1 VAELRLVRLMKSSLS
16 ILTFLLII
24 VSVPG
29 LLADGTV
36 TRVSYAEG
44 RITIEM
50 PRDWD
55 FAQEGRKMLL
65 GPKGK
70 PVAEIAYVELT
81 PADPATPIDAGFLR
95 KFVQQNLKVEGSEN
109 LPDGRILGHMI
120 KRPQPH
126 WESHQWNVA
135 RRVDATHFGILLV
148 SMDVA
153 DEQASTIKAVEA
165 VARSAQF
172 TNTK

>member
-1 VAELRLVRLMKSSLS
+1 MKSSLS
-16 ILTFLLII
+16 ILTFLLVI
-24 VSVPG
+24 VSVPV

-36 TRVSYAEG
+36 TRVSALEG

-109 LPDGRILGHMI
+109 LSDGRILGHTI
-120 KRPQPH
+120 ERPQPH

-135 RRVDATHFGILLV
+135 RRLDATHFGILLV

-172 TNTK
+172 TNAK